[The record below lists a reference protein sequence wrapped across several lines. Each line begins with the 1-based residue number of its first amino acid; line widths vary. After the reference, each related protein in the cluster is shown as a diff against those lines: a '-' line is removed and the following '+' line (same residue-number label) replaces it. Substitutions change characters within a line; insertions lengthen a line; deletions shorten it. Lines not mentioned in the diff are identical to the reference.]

1 MRNCNVLFIY
11 IYSIIIM
18 IEGDTWHQVDSDS
31 EQPDSQEGGS
41 DSDKEED
48 NVNVEY
54 KWTRRARRQRQY
66 KGIKSVQVRLLIAT
80 FRTS

>member
-1 MRNCNVLFIY
+1 MAPV
-11 IYSIIIM
+11 
-18 IEGDTWHQVDSDS
+18 VDQIVSSQTLGSD
-31 EQPDSQEGGS
+31 S

-54 KWTRRARRQRQY
+54 KSWTQRRARRQRQY

>member
-1 MRNCNVLFIY
+1 MAPV
-11 IYSIIIM
+11 
-18 IEGDTWHQVDSDS
+18 VDQIVSSQTLGSD
-31 EQPDSQEGGS
+31 S

>member
-1 MRNCNVLFIY
+1 
-11 IYSIIIM
+11 M
-18 IEGDTWHQVDSDS
+18 IEGDTHQVDSDS

-66 KGIKSVQVRLLIAT
+66 KGIKSVQVRFLKVGYQT
-80 FRTS
+80 PDCMGCS